1 MFAPLLQLP
10 KTGTSEH
17 FAVLIKPKIVPP
29 NQTPPMIIISKRDL
43 RSSRVL
49 EFGRWITQYDWSDVL
64 SLIHVQEKYDLFNST
79 LTEAVNYCRHLQ
91 PTKCCSSDKPWI
103 THKLKSLILNP
114 QKTLVVCGK
123 DSQHYKE
130 LRNKAQRAC
139 MECKQKFYNSKLAS
153 LNESHSLVAGAN
165 ALTGQ
170 TYWVTQLLNEDTPTP
185 VALAENFNSFLAAL
199 TSHFTPLDLSLAD
212 LDHNLDVPRE
222 LHVDVSSR
230 YKARRQVKNNKSP
243 GPSAVPNKVWKEFAS
258 ELAPFTMPR

>member
-1 MFAPLLQLP
+1 
-10 KTGTSEH
+10 
-17 FAVLIKPKIVPP
+17 
-29 NQTPPMIIISKRDL
+29 
-43 RSSRVL
+43 
-49 EFGRWITQYDWSDVL
+49 
-64 SLIHVQEKYDLFNST
+64 
-79 LTEAVNYCRHLQ
+79 
-91 PTKCCSSDKPWI
+91 
-103 THKLKSLILNP
+103 
-114 QKTLVVCGK
+114 
-123 DSQHYKE
+123 
-130 LRNKAQRAC
+130 
-139 MECKQKFYNSKLAS
+139 MEGKQKFYDSWPPLTKVIRWWLE
-153 LNESHSLVAGAN
+153 LMG
-165 ALTGQ
+165 LTGQ

>member
-1 MFAPLLQLP
+1 
-10 KTGTSEH
+10 
-17 FAVLIKPKIVPP
+17 
-29 NQTPPMIIISKRDL
+29 
-43 RSSRVL
+43 
-49 EFGRWITQYDWSDVL
+49 
-64 SLIHVQEKYDLFNST
+64 
-79 LTEAVNYCRHLQ
+79 
-91 PTKCCSSDKPWI
+91 
-103 THKLKSLILNP
+103 
-114 QKTLVVCGK
+114 
-123 DSQHYKE
+123 
-130 LRNKAQRAC
+130 

-199 TSHFTPLDLSLAD
+199 TSHFNPLDLSLAD